1 MGQSRE
7 VPGKGQW
14 YLIARHGDMVMR
26 VRPRMLLGETASGE
40 LSFEASCAQ
49 LELDIDDDGG
59 LVLSAVDGHELE
71 WAGGT
76 RCSRERLARHRGA
89 EIRLAHNVLILD
101 TDFVEDVP
109 VPRPVEDPKSP
120 NTARV
125 TERPRARPAAPVPEV
140 ASPAPKTQPQATVE
154 ERSKVPVQ
162 RTRARRPRT
171 PSPSMAAV
179 MALSAIS
186 LGLLYFGFRDDTA
199 PSPDATVGGEPTPQ
213 VASPQAAAE
222 VATSSEH
229 ALDDVLPST
238 AVPSPPQP
246 QPLPPRDEPPSIEPK
261 GPAQVPTLTVDAHE
275 ASPAVSEPEP
285 AAVPADPVVPRVER
299 PSVSVVAQTTVV
311 GEPVSA
317 AKTTNASKVDTGA
330 MRAPPQSVAPTRTQA
345 SEVAR
350 RRALSAADRALEQG
364 RLTTPPEANAY
375 TLYNRVLALDPE
387 SQEARNGLKSVR
399 EKLINRALAELAG
412 NALDDARRSL
422 ESAAE
427 IGADPSLV
435 ANLQNEVAYRQQLIN
450 ARKDNE

>member
-1 MGQSRE
+1 
-7 VPGKGQW
+7 
-14 YLIARHGDMVMR
+14 
-26 VRPRMLLGETASGE
+26 
-40 LSFEASCAQ
+40 
-49 LELDIDDDGG
+49 
-59 LVLSAVDGHELE
+59 
-71 WAGGT
+71 
-76 RCSRERLARHRGA
+76 
-89 EIRLAHNVLILD
+89 
-101 TDFVEDVP
+101 
-109 VPRPVEDPKSP
+109 
-120 NTARV
+120 
-125 TERPRARPAAPVPEV
+125 
-140 ASPAPKTQPQATVE
+140 
-154 ERSKVPVQ
+154 
-162 RTRARRPRT
+162 
-171 PSPSMAAV
+171 MAAV

-186 LGLLYFGFRDDTA
+186 LALLYFGFRDDTA

-261 GPAQVPTLTVDAHE
+261 VPAQVPTLTATAPSIDAHE

-299 PSVSVVAQTTVV
+299 PSVPVVAQTTVV

-330 MRAPPQSVAPTRTQA
+330 MRAPPQSVAATRTQA

-450 ARKDNE
+450 ARTDNE